1 MPIQPVQFPRR
12 IPFEIQTHI
21 SAGKLKVM
29 VVKKKKVW
37 RNKKLVLNYFFQ
49 EATNRLFNKWL
60 AEITEAPHIEP
71 WQRKNLTCYVKP
83 HFFLRLS
90 RNHKWAIRNSIALH
104 GKNKRYHR
112 LLLSISFCPL
122 RSIWCR
128 SESSSLSLGWS
139 LFQESVVCCII
150 HWCVLSCQATMQ
162 WGYITVRWK
171 QQKPNFAF

>member
-1 MPIQPVQFPRR
+1 MK
-12 IPFEIQTHI
+12 EEET
-21 SAGKLKVM
+21 SLKLK
-29 VVKKKKVW
+29 
-37 RNKKLVLNYFFQ
+37 FFSRSYKQ
-49 EATNRLFNKWL
+49 ALQQVTGWNHRSTTHWAL
-60 AEITEAPHIEP
+60 AE
-71 WQRKNLTCYVKP
+71 KNLTCYVKP